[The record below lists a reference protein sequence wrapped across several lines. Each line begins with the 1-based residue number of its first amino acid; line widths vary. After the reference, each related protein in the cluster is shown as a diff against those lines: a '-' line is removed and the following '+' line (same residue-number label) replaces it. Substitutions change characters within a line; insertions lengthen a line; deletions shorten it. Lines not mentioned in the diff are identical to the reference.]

1 MSLTGII
8 GRLAPSPTGY
18 LHVGHARSF
27 LLAWWHVR
35 SRGGR
40 IVLRIE
46 DLDRAR
52 AKPELVDTCL
62 RDLEWLGIDW
72 DGPPTYQSNDLQ
84 PYEEALASLVVS
96 GGAYACTCSRKEI
109 EVAQSAPH
117 KGGELRYAGTCR
129 GRYASVRAA
138 ERLADRAVGLRLRVS
153 SAPLDLDDGVRGPH
167 STDVHR
173 DVGDFL
179 LARRDRTF
187 AYQLAV
193 VVDDAR
199 AAVTEVLRGDD
210 LLSSTARQWHL
221 QRALDLPHPRWYH
234 VPLVVDPAGRR
245 LAKRDRD
252 LALASLRAAGVDPRR
267 LVFWAARTAGQA
279 VSEELSAPEL
289 LRTFDLKGLPEGPV
303 PFGPDEQSYFRGAV
317 PLKDPLPPP
326 ATGSGRSP

>member
-1 MSLTGII
+1 MSLTGIV

-27 LLAWWHVR
+27 LLAWWHAR

-72 DGPPTYQSNDLQ
+72 DGQPTYQSADLG
-84 PYEEALASLVVS
+84 PYEEALASLIAS
-96 GGAYACTCSRKEI
+96 GAAYACTCSRKEI
-109 EVAQSAPH
+109 EAAQSAPH
-117 KGGELRYAGTCR
+117 TADQLHYPGTCR
-129 GRYASVRAA
+129 GRYASVKAA
-138 ERLADRAVGLRLRVS
+138 ERFADREVGLRLRVG
-153 SAPLDLDDGVRGPH
+153 SAPLDLEDAVRGRH
-167 STDVHR
+167 STDVQR

-199 AAVTEVLRGDD
+199 SGITEVLRGDD
-210 LLSSTARQWHL
+210 LLPSTARQWHL
-221 QRALDLPHPRWYH
+221 QHALSLPHPGWIH
-234 VPLVVDPAGRR
+234 VPMVVDPAGRR

-252 LALASLRAAGVDPRR
+252 LALASLRAAGVDARR
-267 LVFWAARTAGQA
+267 LVFWAARTAGQP
-279 VSEELSAPEL
+279 VSEELSASDL
-289 LRTFDLKGLPEGPV
+289 LQTFDLKNLPEGPAI
-303 PFGPDEQSYFRGAV
+303 FGPDQQSYFRAGV
-317 PLKDPLPPP
+317 PLTDPAHLPQTPP
-326 ATGSGRSP
+326 SWSP